1 MKNKSLFLTCIS
13 GLSRHD
19 SLGNR
24 WRKKCRN
31 CKNQLFPMLDRI
43 YAYRISYTIFAVT
56 REARVKEITDAVFTR
71 DTFTWGKLTFL
82 LYCVTFCYCEMTFT
96 SRKRVSCKHDMR
108 VENRREGRVVSLT
121 IWSKLIAKQIPKF
134 GKVLEMKETGTE
146 LTDTRDDW
154 VLGALIAPGTLIT
167 WPAHHALFARTL
179 TVHLITNFSRR
190 PVRVTGARWEKK

>member
-1 MKNKSLFLTCIS
+1 
-13 GLSRHD
+13 
-19 SLGNR
+19 
-24 WRKKCRN
+24 
-31 CKNQLFPMLDRI
+31 
-43 YAYRISYTIFAVT
+43 
-56 REARVKEITDAVFTR
+56 
-71 DTFTWGKLTFL
+71 
-82 LYCVTFCYCEMTFT
+82 MTFT

-179 TVHLITNFSRR
+179 TVHLIANFSRR
-190 PVRVTGARWEKK
+190 PVRVTGARWGTKDEPVKRQREPKHKYWLVEHTSRQTDRLRKKDRQTDRL